1 MAKQNLRPETIA
13 RRNAERARPELSLT
27 RREIFEGY
35 VGRFGVSQKTKIAR
49 REGGISLNFKKHL
62 FPEQLAF
69 INDPNKRKAA
79 VCSRRAGKS
88 FAVSRYLLQEAI
100 DTPGAMCVYIARTRE
115 AAKRILWNMLKDADK
130 QYRLG
135 IKFNNAALIAA
146 LPNGSEIIFTGAN
159 DSSDVDKLRGSAF
172 ALAVLD
178 EAAFFNIDLKELVR
192 EVLTPA
198 LLDTDGTLAMIST
211 PNSQCAGLFYD
222 ITEGG
227 DYGYST
233 HRWTIKNHP
242 YMRGAIAAIQRDI
255 HHGVLNPS
263 DPAYK
268 REYEGLWMKD
278 DRSIVYQYTE
288 QNVFDQLPENCFWE
302 YVMGVDLGYHDDT
315 AFVIGAFSED
325 TEELYIVDEFKQKN
339 MLTSDVEEVIRH
351 YQSKYDLSRIVM
363 DTGGGASKMVMETFK
378 DRTGLPIS
386 AAKKSGDKVGLIRML
401 NSDLSRGQ
409 LMVKRGFE
417 LLKEW
422 DKLQYNLAGTS
433 EDKRFDNHL
442 SDAALYMWM
451 ESRHYLFEESAKG
464 PKAGSIEFYK
474 DLEDKIEERLMRESE
489 EEGRHDDSLWGTGYT
504 TQDMFYN

>member
-1 MAKQNLRPETIA
+1 MAKRQLTKAQSARKNSMRNLPQ
-13 RRNAERARPELSLT
+13 LT
-27 RREIFEGY
+27 LTNREILEGV
-35 VGRFGVSQKTKIAR
+35 VGRFGIDRKSKIVR
-49 REGGISLNFKKHL
+49 RAGGISLNFKRHL
-62 FPEQLAF
+62 FSQQLDF
-69 INDPNKRKAA
+69 INDPSKRKAA

-100 DTPGAMCVYIARTRE
+100 DNPGAMCVYIARTRE

-233 HRWTIKNHP
+233 HRWTIRDNP
-242 YMRGAIAAIQRDI
+242 YMKEAIVAIERDI
-255 HHGVLNPS
+255 KSGILNSS

-278 DRSIVYQYTE
+278 DRSIVYSYTE
-288 QNVFDQLPENCFWE
+288 QNIYDQLPEDCFWE
-302 YVMGVDLGYHDDT
+302 YVLGIDLGYHDDT
-315 AFVIGAFSED
+315 AFVVGAFSE
-325 TEELYIVDEFKQKN
+325 ELEQLYIIDEFKQKN
-339 MLTSDVEEVIRH
+339 MLTSDVEDMIRH
-351 YQSKYDLSRIVM
+351 YQSRYELSKIVM

-378 DRTGLPIS
+378 ERTGLPIAAARKS
-386 AAKKSGDKVGLIRML
+386 ADKVGLIRML
-401 NSDLSRGQ
+401 NSDLAKGC

-417 LLKEW
+417 LLREW
-422 DKLQYNLAGTS
+422 DKLQYNLAGTR

-451 ESRHYLFEESAKG
+451 ESRHYLFEEG
-464 PKAGSIEFYK
+464 VKAPPVGSIEYYK
-474 DLEDKIEERLMRESE
+474 QVEDKIEERLMKQE
-489 EEGRHDDSLWGTGYT
+489 EESLGYDESLWGIGYT
-504 TQDMFYN
+504 SEDAFFN